1 MSHIKKG
8 DCVKV
13 DFISESA
20 TIYSGK
26 RFTGYGVVDR
36 FEDNRVFG
44 RLEDGQPFMCFASDV
59 EVLTER
65 NQEVGDDSHGDYT
78 QMTLEQLQK
87 EHAELLAFNEKLDRE
102 RNKYRK
108 DALKYAKKVQ
118 MIERLFVV
126 PSDDHELTLK
136 AIKTIVEQ
144 ELNIT
149 NRDKEQSQ

>member
-1 MSHIKKG
+1 MS
-8 DCVKV
+8 D
-13 DFISESA
+13 
-20 TIYSGK
+20 Y
-26 RFTGYGVVDR
+26 
-36 FEDNRVFG
+36 
-44 RLEDGQPFMCFASDV
+44 LEM
-59 EVLTER
+59 
-65 NQEVGDDSHGDYT
+65 N
-78 QMTLEQLQK
+78 LEQLQK

-144 ELNIT
+144 VGGAA
-149 NRDKEQSQ
+149 

>member
-8 DCVKV
+8 DRVKV

-44 RLEDGQPFMCFASDV
+44 RLEDGTPFMCFEGDV

-65 NQEVGDDSHGDYT
+65 DQEVGDDSHGDYT
-78 QMTLEQLQK
+78 QMTLEQLQQ
-87 EHAELLAFNEKLDRE
+87 EHAELLAFNEKLERDR
-102 RNKYRK
+102 NAYRK
-108 DALKYAKKVQ
+108 DARKYAKKVK
-118 MIERLFVV
+118 MIASLFVV

-136 AIKTIVEQ
+136 AIKTIVELVG
-144 ELNIT
+144 E
-149 NRDKEQSQ
+149 S

>member
-1 MSHIKKG
+1 MAKLKKG

-59 EVLTER
+59 EVFTER
-65 NQEVGDDSHGDYT
+65 DQEVGDDSHGDYM

-102 RNKYRK
+102 RNVYRK
-108 DALKYAKKVQ
+108 DARKYAKKVQ
-118 MIERLFVV
+118 MIASLFIV
-126 PSDDHELTLK
+126 PSDNHELTLK
-136 AIKTIVEQ
+136 AIKTIVERVG
-144 ELNIT
+144 E
-149 NRDKEQSQ
+149 S